1 MTQILTSMRLE
12 FNNIKQNK
20 ISIELFLIAPL
31 IIIYIF
37 FILGNMEVPNIEK
50 GIRIYDFYMPILL
63 AVLIMFVTLQISIMR
78 IVTERSPYGTL
89 ERDLLAIDKPSLYI
103 GKFLLNGLVVLIL
116 TILIAIE
123 IVYIFPV
130 SILGNS
136 FLIFVYLFLL
146 GLCGI
151 SFGLFFSVITKSK
164 EIAVQ
169 LVPYIVLLFFTLIAI
184 PISVIPEYLEKYFTL
199 LPVNA
204 VFKGI
209 MLVIFSEGFNIAK
222 GYGITLLLILWVF
235 GLLILGILK
244 FVLEK
249 PISIQKDWIE
259 ILLLSVIF
267 VGLLLSFLLIHPNW
281 ESMQI
286 DDFKV
291 YELQSPIST
300 LPHIH
305 DVKEWEYYSIIKD
318 YVLESKLYLWQFNI
332 NGENTPL
339 AGVMIAKLSNTEPLD
354 ELNYNV
360 LLKEPSLKQLLEGY
374 GINENEIDFQTK
386 KVLGQEIV
394 LAKKKYQAEGRTY
407 NIEVNLWHKNK
418 FVFVVAGDDTIVNR
432 ATKWIIKHYPQM
444 YDDRY
449 TVSTLSRI

>member
-12 FNNIKQNK
+12 FNSIKQNK
-20 ISIELFLIAPL
+20 ISIGLFLIAPL

-37 FILGNMEVPNIEK
+37 FILGNMEVPTIEK
-50 GIRIYDFYMPILL
+50 GIRIYDFYMPLLL
-63 AVLIMFVTLQISIMR
+63 AVLVMFATLQISIMR

-89 ERDLLAIDKPSLYI
+89 ERDLLAIDKPSLVI
-103 GKFLLNGLVVLIL
+103 GKFLLNGLMVLIL

-123 IVYIFPV
+123 VVYIFPV
-130 SILGNS
+130 SISGNP

-184 PISVIPEYLEKYFTL
+184 PISVVPEYLEKYLTL
-199 LPVNA
+199 LPLNA
-204 VFKGI
+204 FSKGI
-209 MLVIFSEGFNIAK
+209 MLVIFSEGFTIIK
-222 GYGITLLLILWVF
+222 GYNTIILIVLWML

-249 PISIQKDWIE
+249 PSLIRNDCIE
-259 ILLLSVIF
+259 ILVLSVIF
-267 VGLLLSFLLIHPNW
+267 VGLLLPFLLIHPTW

-286 DDFKV
+286 NYFRV
-291 YELQSPIST
+291 YELQSPMGT
-300 LPHIH
+300 LPHIR
-305 DVKEWEYYSIIKD
+305 DVKEWEHYSIIKD

-332 NGENTPL
+332 NNENTPL
-339 AGVMIAKLSNTEPLD
+339 AGVMIAKLSNTELLD
-354 ELNYNV
+354 KLDNNV
-360 LLKEPSLKQLLEGY
+360 LLKEPSLKQLLDEY
-374 GINENEIDFQTK
+374 NINENEINFQTK
-386 KVLGQEIV
+386 KILGQEVV
-394 LAKKKYQAEGRTY
+394 LAKKKYQAEGRIY
-407 NIEVNLWHKNK
+407 NIEVNLWHKNQ

-432 ATKWIIKHYPQM
+432 ATKWIIKHYP
-444 YDDRY
+444 
-449 TVSTLSRI
+449 